1 MPAVHDITD
10 LVKELGLRRHPDR
23 VADNFCNKCYLTF
36 SAKNYE
42 NILKLA
48 CLLLKKGYHPK
59 IIRLHYRDRLLSS
72 TNSG

>member
-1 MPAVHDITD
+1 MPTAHDITS

-23 VADNFCNKCYLTF
+23 IADNLCNRCYLTF

-48 CLLLKKGYHPK
+48 WLLLKKGYHSK
-59 IIRLHYRDRLLSS
+59 IIRLHYRDRLLAP
-72 TNSG
+72 TASG